1 MKYINTW
8 KLFVGSFIPNW
19 LMQRQE
25 ISHGAKL
32 CYGRLCQYA
41 GQKGYCFPSQETISE
56 ELGISYRQT
65 QRYIKELIRVG
76 LIVIEK
82 YGTHNNNQY
91 RFIQHEWMGID
102 DISDVP
108 NPTVSSSVHVT
119 SVVSDTSHLSCPILR
134 ESVKENQKEN
144 QGKEIPVLF
153 LDAVDNWN
161 LKAEEYGLSKV
172 LSLTKSRKEKLKERF
187 RGESFDM
194 KKIMEAIGKQPFLG
208 GANDRKWQVTF
219 DWVISN
225 DKNYLKILEYN
236 YVKAKPTGTTGTGDI
251 FL

>member
-108 NPTVSSSVHVT
+108 NPTVPSSVHDT
-119 SVVSDTSHLSCPILR
+119 SVVSDTSHLSFPILR

-144 QGKEIPVLF
+144 QLSKDFSFSQI
-153 LDAVDNWN
+153 VDSWN

-172 LSLTKSRKEKLKERF
+172 LSLTKSRKEKLKARLEDDQF
-187 RGESFDM
+187 YMDDIM
-194 KKIMEAIGKQPFLG
+194 KAIATQPFLRG
-208 GANDRKWQVTF
+208 VNDRKWQVTF

-236 YVKAKPTGTTGTGDI
+236 YVKAKPTGTTGTNDI